1 MINLSPPRKRELIHM
16 LSANMTDGTPSIE
29 YIASYFSTT
38 PEQISAW
45 KSEILKESDKTADAY
60 KRARN
65 AAKATDHKKNNK
77 VKSAKD
83 VLDRITES
91 DAGAKSEKKKG
102 FRIVLFTLLCA
113 AAVVAVLIAMNIST
127 FRKSSKP
134 SAAAAATTSSEPTS
148 DEADILFFKDAVEI
162 AQGTQFDPKSNVAAV
177 RDSVGSKTSY
187 TVDSNVD
194 ANVPGDYTVTV
205 KSGASSKSYKVTVT
219 PVSTPTP
226 TAAPTPEPTP
236 TPTPEPQPQEPV
248 YVAPQAPVQQPT
260 YTEPQQPVQQPAQD
274 NSPVQEV
281 PGEESGL
288 DIG

>member
-29 YIASYFSTT
+29 YIANYFSTT

-45 KSEILKESDKTADAY
+45 KSEILQESDKTADAY
-60 KRARN
+60 QQARN
-65 AAKATDHKKNNK
+65 AAKSTDDEESSIS
-77 VKSAKD
+77 KSAED
-83 VLDRITES
+83 VLDRITEYN
-91 DAGAKSEKKKG
+91 AGTKPEKRSSFG
-102 FRIVLFTLLCA
+102 IVLFTLLCA
-113 AAVVAVLIAMNIST
+113 AAVVAVLITMNLST
-127 FRKSSKP
+127 FKRSSRQ
-134 SAAAAATTSSEPTS
+134 SAAATETTSSEPTS
-148 DEADILFFKDAVEI
+148 DEADILLFKDSIEI
-162 AQGTQFDPKSNVAAV
+162 MQGTQFDPKSNVAAV

-187 TVDSNVD
+187 TVDSDVD
-194 ANVPGDYTVTV
+194 VNVPGDYTVTV

-236 TPTPEPQPQEPV
+236 TPTPEPQPQEPQ

-274 NSPVQEV
+274 NSPAQEV